1 MHSFDSLH
9 LTLAPQ
15 ILSMLGSA
23 AFSDAVE
30 CFDIVSERYV
40 CVKIIKRHKDFFMGL
55 DEIKL
60 LRFLNSHDP
69 LDDRNVVQLLDYFF
83 YKEHIFLVSELLK
96 ENLYD
101 CAKRMRQAREPTY
114 FTLPRVQRIAHQVL
128 VCECVG
134 VWVSVV
140 LHSTE
145 VCGPC
150 FRIV

>member
-1 MHSFDSLH
+1 MIVIVPFS
-9 LTLAPQ
+9 LAP
-15 ILSMLGSA
+15 
-23 AFSDAVE
+23 DAVE

-69 LDDRNVVQLLDYFF
+69 HDDRNVVQLLDYFF

-114 FTLPRVQRIAHQVL
+114 FTLPKVQRIAHQVL
-128 VCECVG
+128 VC
-134 VWVSVV
+134 VS
-140 LHSTE
+140 
-145 VCGPC
+145 
-150 FRIV
+150 